1 MRPGHAFGRLVVV
14 LAIGA
19 SLLLSGCA
27 RTSESDLAKAKA
39 AGASEAAAKQKE
51 TALQEEQARL
61 ADEVKRLQ
69 EEAAKA
75 KTQAATPSP
84 STAPTVAPVVPVVP
98 VVPAVPRGASCGGN
112 VSVGANTSC
121 AFAFNVSSALSAA
134 GGGSKTLSVYSPT
147 TGKFYT
153 MTCVAGIPTVC
164 RGGNNAVVYIR

>member
-1 MRPGHAFGRLVVV
+1 MRPGHAFGRSIVV

-27 RTSESDLAKAKA
+27 RTSQSDLAKAKA

-61 ADEVKRLQ
+61 AAEVKRLQ

-75 KTQAATPSP
+75 KTQAATPAP
-84 STAPTVAPVVPVVP
+84 SSAPAVAPVAPV
-98 VVPAVPRGASCGGN
+98 APRGASCGGN

-121 AFAFNVSSALSAA
+121 SFAFNVSSALRAA
-134 GGGSKTLSVYSPT
+134 GGGSKTLNVYSPT